1 MLNIVLS
8 YPLISC
14 QPWCHNYYSQK
25 TINKACLQKNWTG
38 KRQSTLQPTGAAV
51 SEPSQSSLTPVA
63 LYSKVKWFSSY
74 LIVSSSLS
82 SIQRSSQPSFV
93 FEQSEMK
100 HCGGTCEATS

>member
-8 YPLISC
+8 YPLIFC

-63 LYSKVKWFSSY
+63 LYSKVK
-74 LIVSSSLS
+74 
-82 SIQRSSQPSFV
+82 
-93 FEQSEMK
+93 
-100 HCGGTCEATS
+100 